1 MNPEWLII
9 GGGIHGVHLAARLLL
24 EGKVQPDHLL
34 IVDPA
39 ETLHERW
46 RSCTDVTGMRFLRS
60 PAVHH
65 LDVHHASLQH
75 FAGKNW
81 NSRGYGFAEP
91 YGRPALSRFNQH
103 SDQLIRSL

>member
-39 ETLHERW
+39 ETLFW
-46 RSCTDVTGMRFLRS
+46 QAPV
-60 PAVHH
+60 
-65 LDVHHASLQH
+65 SLSQQ
-75 FAGKNW
+75 
-81 NSRGYGFAEP
+81 R
-91 YGRPALSRFNQH
+91 RPQRRLPQ
-103 SDQLIRSL
+103 